1 MNRQQCP
8 LAQLDQWYEDFLVD
22 DHVLVRQ
29 GVRRLLSAIP
39 GAEIYEAAT
48 NHDALALFRKY
59 DIDVVVLDISLAG
72 SSGLELLKRFR
83 IEKPD
88 AKVLMLSMHAEA
100 IYAARAVQ
108 AGARGYIS
116 KGASSEELV
125 TAVIRVS
132 EGKRYVERDIATEI
146 AVKQFSGEG
155 DLLERLTTREM
166 EILRL
171 LGEGKSLANIA
182 ATLGVAYKTVANAC
196 SLMKTKLAV
205 ERTADLIRMAL
216 EMRKS

>member
-1 MNRQQCP
+1 MKI
-8 LAQLDQWYEDFLVD
+8 LLVD

-48 NHDALALFRKY
+48 NHDALALFRKH
-59 DIDVVVLDISLAG
+59 DLDVVVLDISLAG

-108 AGARGYIS
+108 AGARGYLS

-125 TAVIRVS
+125 TAVIRVA

-205 ERTADLIRMAL
+205 ERTADLIRTAL

>member
-1 MNRQQCP
+1 MKI
-8 LAQLDQWYEDFLVD
+8 LLVD

-39 GAEIYEAAT
+39 AAEIHEAAT
-48 NHDALALFRKY
+48 NHDALALFRKH
-59 DIDVVVLDISLAG
+59 DPDVVVLDISLAG

-108 AGARGYIS
+108 AGARGYLS

-125 TAVIRVS
+125 TAVIRVA

-155 DLLERLTTREM
+155 DLLERLTMREM

>member
-1 MNRQQCP
+1 MK
-8 LAQLDQWYEDFLVD
+8 LLLVD

-39 GAEIYEAAT
+39 GVEIFEAAT
-48 NHDALALFRKY
+48 SFEALAVFRQQSP
-59 DIDVVVLDISLAG
+59 DVVVLDISLAG
-72 SSGLELLKRFR
+72 ASGLELLKRLL
-83 IEKPD
+83 IENPNSKI
-88 AKVLMLSMHAEA
+88 LMLSMHAEA

-116 KGASSEELV
+116 KAASAEELV
-125 TAVIRVS
+125 TAVLRVS
-132 EGKRYVERDIATEI
+132 EGKRYVEREIATDL
-146 AVKQFSGEG
+146 AMKQFCGDG
-155 DLLERLTTREM
+155 DLLERLTMREI

-171 LGEGKSLANIA
+171 LGEGKSLSAIA
-182 ATLGVAYKTVANAC
+182 STLGVAYKTVANAC
-196 SLMKTKLAV
+196 SLMKGKLAV

>member
-1 MNRQQCP
+1 MKI
-8 LAQLDQWYEDFLVD
+8 LLVD

-39 GAEIYEAAT
+39 GAEIFEAAT
-48 NHDALALFRKY
+48 NHDALALFRKHEM
-59 DIDVVVLDISLAG
+59 DVVVLDISLAG

-108 AGARGYIS
+108 AGARGYLS

-125 TAVIRVS
+125 TAVIRVA

>member
-1 MNRQQCP
+1 MKI
-8 LAQLDQWYEDFLVD
+8 LLVD

-39 GAEIYEAAT
+39 AAEIFEAAT
-48 NHDALALFRKY
+48 NHDALALFRKH
-59 DIDVVVLDISLAG
+59 DLDVVVLDISLAG

-108 AGARGYIS
+108 AGARGYLS

-125 TAVIRVS
+125 TAVMRVA

-155 DLLERLTTREM
+155 DLLERLTIREM

-182 ATLGVAYKTVANAC
+182 STLGVAYKTVANAC

>member
-1 MNRQQCP
+1 MKI
-8 LAQLDQWYEDFLVD
+8 LLVD

-39 GAEIYEAAT
+39 ASEIFEAAT
-48 NHDALALFRKY
+48 NHDALALFRKH
-59 DIDVVVLDISLAG
+59 DPDVVVLDISLAG

-108 AGARGYIS
+108 AGARGYLS

-125 TAVIRVS
+125 TAVIRVA

-155 DLLERLTTREM
+155 DLLERLTIREM

>member
-1 MNRQQCP
+1 MKI
-8 LAQLDQWYEDFLVD
+8 LLVD

-39 GAEIYEAAT
+39 GSEISEAAT
-48 NHDALALFRKY
+48 SHEALTAFRQHAP
-59 DIDVVVLDISLAG
+59 DVVVLDISLAG
-72 SSGLELLKRFR
+72 ASGLELLKRFL
-83 IEKPD
+83 IENPN

-116 KGASSEELV
+116 KGASAEELV
-125 TAVIRVS
+125 TAVTRVAD
-132 EGKRYVERDIATEI
+132 GKRYVEREIATDL
-146 AVKQFSGEG
+146 AMKQFSGEG
-155 DLLERLTTREM
+155 DLLERLTMREI

-171 LGEGKSLANIA
+171 LGEGKSLTAIA
-182 ATLGVAYKTVANAC
+182 STLGVAYKTVANAC
-196 SLMKTKLAV
+196 SLMKNKLAV

-216 EMRKS
+216 EMRKT

>member
-1 MNRQQCP
+1 MKI
-8 LAQLDQWYEDFLVD
+8 LLVD
-22 DHVLVRQ
+22 DHALVRQ

-48 NHDALALFRKY
+48 NHDALALFRKH
-59 DIDVVVLDISLAG
+59 DLDVVVLDISLAG

-108 AGARGYIS
+108 AGARGYLS

-125 TAVIRVS
+125 TAVIRVA

>member
-1 MNRQQCP
+1 MKI
-8 LAQLDQWYEDFLVD
+8 LLVD

-48 NHDALALFRKY
+48 NHDALALFRKH
-59 DIDVVVLDISLAG
+59 DLDVVVLDISLAG

-108 AGARGYIS
+108 AGARGYLS

-125 TAVIRVS
+125 TAVIRVA

-216 EMRKS
+216 DMRKS

>member
-1 MNRQQCP
+1 MNI
-8 LAQLDQWYEDFLVD
+8 LLVD

-29 GVRRLLSAIP
+29 GVRRILSAIP
-39 GAEIYEAAT
+39 NSQIFEAAT

-59 DIDVVVLDISLAG
+59 EMDVSVLDISLAG
-72 SSGLELLKRFR
+72 ASGLELLKRFR

-100 IYAARAVQ
+100 IYASRAIQ
-108 AGARGYIS
+108 AGARGYLS

-125 TAVIRVS
+125 TAVIRIS
-132 EGKRYVERDIATEI
+132 EGKRYVERDIATEL
-146 AVKQFSGEG
+146 AVKQCDGGG

-166 EILRL
+166 DILRL
-171 LGEGKSLANIA
+171 LGEGKSLAGIA
-182 ATLGVAYKTVANAC
+182 ETLGVAYKTVANAC

>member
-1 MNRQQCP
+1 MKI
-8 LAQLDQWYEDFLVD
+8 LLVD

-29 GVRRLLSAIP
+29 GVGRLLSAIP
-39 GAEIYEAAT
+39 ASEIFEAAT
-48 NHDALALFRKY
+48 NHDALALFRKH
-59 DIDVVVLDISLAG
+59 DPDVVVLDISLAG

-108 AGARGYIS
+108 AGARGYLS

-125 TAVIRVS
+125 TAVIRVA

-155 DLLERLTTREM
+155 DLLERLTIREM

>member
-1 MNRQQCP
+1 MKI
-8 LAQLDQWYEDFLVD
+8 LLVD

-39 GAEIYEAAT
+39 SAEIFEAAT
-48 NHDALALFRKY
+48 SYEALAVFRQQSP
-59 DIDVVVLDISLAG
+59 DVVVLDISLAG
-72 SSGLELLKRFR
+72 ASGLELLKRFL
-83 IEKPD
+83 IENPA

-116 KGASSEELV
+116 KGASAEELV
-125 TAVIRVS
+125 TAVLRIG
-132 EGKRYVERDIATEI
+132 EGKRYVEREIATDL
-146 AVKQFSGEG
+146 AMKQFSGDG
-155 DLLERLTTREM
+155 DLLERLTMREI

-171 LGEGKSLANIA
+171 LGEGKSLSAIA

-196 SLMKTKLAV
+196 SLMKSKLAV

>member
-1 MNRQQCP
+1 MK
-8 LAQLDQWYEDFLVD
+8 LLLVD

-39 GAEIYEAAT
+39 SVEIYEAAT
-48 NHDALALFRKY
+48 SYEALAVFRQQSP
-59 DIDVVVLDISLAG
+59 DVVVLDISLAG
-72 SSGLELLKRFR
+72 ASGLELLKRFL
-83 IEKPD
+83 IENPN

-116 KGASSEELV
+116 KGASAEELV
-125 TAVIRVS
+125 TAVLRVAD
-132 EGKRYVERDIATEI
+132 GKRYVEREIATDL
-146 AVKQFSGEG
+146 AMKQFSGEG
-155 DLLERLTTREM
+155 DLLERLTMREI

-171 LGEGKSLANIA
+171 LGEGKSLTAIA
-182 ATLGVAYKTVANAC
+182 STLGVAYKTVANAC
-196 SLMKTKLAV
+196 SLMKSKLAV

-216 EMRKS
+216 EMRKN

>member
-1 MNRQQCP
+1 MKI
-8 LAQLDQWYEDFLVD
+8 LLVD

-48 NHDALALFRKY
+48 NHDALALFRKH
-59 DIDVVVLDISLAG
+59 DLDVVVLDISLAG

-108 AGARGYIS
+108 AGARGYLS

-125 TAVIRVS
+125 TAVIRVA

>member
-1 MNRQQCP
+1 MNI
-8 LAQLDQWYEDFLVD
+8 LLID

-29 GVRRLLSAIP
+29 GVRRILSSIP
-39 GAEIYEAAT
+39 KAQILEAAT
-48 NHDALALFRKY
+48 SHEALAVFRKNEL
-59 DIDVVVLDISLAG
+59 DVIVLDISLAG
-72 SSGLELLKRFR
+72 ASGLELLKRFR

-100 IYAARAVQ
+100 IYASRAIQ

-125 TAVIRVS
+125 TAVIRVA
-132 EGKRYVERDIATEI
+132 EGKRYVEAEIATAM
-146 AVKQFSGEG
+146 AVKQCDGAG

-171 LGEGKSLANIA
+171 LGEGKSLAGIA
-182 ATLGVAYKTVANAC
+182 STLGVAYKTIANSC

-216 EMRKS
+216 EMRKN

>member
-1 MNRQQCP
+1 MKI
-8 LAQLDQWYEDFLVD
+8 LLVD

-29 GVRRLLSAIP
+29 GVRRLLSAVA
-39 GAEIYEAAT
+39 GSEIFEAAT
-48 NHDALALFRKY
+48 GYDALSLFKQHKP
-59 DIDVVVLDISLAG
+59 DVTILDISLAG
-72 SSGLELLKRFR
+72 SSGLELLKRLL
-83 IEKPD
+83 IENTE

-108 AGARGYIS
+108 AGARGYLS
-116 KGASSEELV
+116 KGASAEELV
-125 TAVIRVS
+125 IAVQKIA
-132 EGKRYVERDIATEI
+132 EGKRYVERDIATDL

-155 DLLERLTTREM
+155 DLLERLTLREM

-171 LGEGKSLANIA
+171 LGEGKSLNAIA
-182 ATLGVAYKTVANAC
+182 STLGVAYKTVANAC
-196 SLMKTKLAV
+196 SLMKSKLAV

>member
-1 MNRQQCP
+1 MKI
-8 LAQLDQWYEDFLVD
+8 LLVD

-39 GAEIYEAAT
+39 DAEIFEAAT
-48 NHDALALFRKY
+48 SHEALATFRQRSP
-59 DIDVVVLDISLAG
+59 DIVVLDISLAG
-72 SSGLELLKRFR
+72 ASGLELLKRFL
-83 IEKPD
+83 IENAT

-116 KGASSEELV
+116 KAASAEELV
-125 TAVIRVS
+125 TAVTRVA
-132 EGKRYVERDIATEI
+132 EGKRYVEREIATDL
-146 AVKQFSGEG
+146 AMKQYSGDT
-155 DLLERLTTREM
+155 DLLERLTIREI

-171 LGEGKSLANIA
+171 LGEGKSLSAIA
-182 ATLGVAYKTVANAC
+182 STLGVAYKTIANAC
-196 SLMKTKLAV
+196 SVMKSKLAV

-216 EMRKS
+216 EMRKL

>member
-1 MNRQQCP
+1 MKI
-8 LAQLDQWYEDFLVD
+8 LLVD

-39 GAEIYEAAT
+39 ASEIFEAAT
-48 NHDALALFRKY
+48 NHDALALFRKHEP
-59 DIDVVVLDISLAG
+59 DVVVLDISLAG

-108 AGARGYIS
+108 AGARGYLS

-125 TAVIRVS
+125 TAVIRVA

-155 DLLERLTTREM
+155 DLLERLTIREM

>member
-1 MNRQQCP
+1 MKI
-8 LAQLDQWYEDFLVD
+8 LLVD

-29 GVRRLLSAIP
+29 GVRRLLAPIS

-48 NHDALALFRKY
+48 SYDALALFRHHKP
-59 DIDVVVLDISLAG
+59 DVTILDISLAG

-83 IEKPD
+83 IEDPE

-108 AGARGYIS
+108 AGARGYLS
-116 KGASSEELV
+116 KGASSEELLI
-125 TAVIRVS
+125 AVMKVA
-132 EGKRYVERDIATEI
+132 EGKRYVERDIATDL

-155 DLLERLTTREM
+155 DVLEKLTRREM

-171 LGEGKSLANIA
+171 LGEGKSLSAIA
-182 ATLGVAYKTVANAC
+182 STLGVAYKTVANAC
-196 SLMKTKLAV
+196 SLMKSKLAV

-216 EMRKS
+216 EMRKT

>member
-1 MNRQQCP
+1 MK
-8 LAQLDQWYEDFLVD
+8 LLLVD

-39 GAEIYEAAT
+39 GVEIFEAAT
-48 NHDALALFRKY
+48 SYEALSVFRQQSP
-59 DIDVVVLDISLAG
+59 DVVVLDISLAG
-72 SSGLELLKRFR
+72 ASGLELLKRFL
-83 IEKPD
+83 IENPN

-116 KGASSEELV
+116 KGASAEELV
-125 TAVIRVS
+125 TAVLRVA
-132 EGKRYVERDIATEI
+132 EGKRYVEREIATDL
-146 AVKQFSGEG
+146 AMKQFSGDG
-155 DLLERLTTREM
+155 DLLERLTMREI

-171 LGEGKSLANIA
+171 LGEGKSLSAIA
-182 ATLGVAYKTVANAC
+182 STLGVAYKTVANAC
-196 SLMKTKLAV
+196 SLMKSKLAV

-216 EMRKS
+216 EMRKT

>member
-1 MNRQQCP
+1 MNI
-8 LAQLDQWYEDFLVD
+8 LLVD

-29 GVRRLLSAIP
+29 GVRRILAAIP
-39 GAEIYEAAT
+39 DARIFEAAT
-48 NHDALALFRKY
+48 NHEALALFRKY
-59 DIDVVVLDISLAG
+59 ELDVIVLDISLAG
-72 SSGLELLKRFR
+72 ASGLELLKRFR

-88 AKVLMLSMHAEA
+88 SKVLMLSMHAEA
-100 IYAARAVQ
+100 IYASRALQ
-108 AGARGYIS
+108 AGARGYLS

-146 AVKQFSGEG
+146 AVKQVDHNG

-166 EILRL
+166 DILRL
-171 LGEGKSLANIA
+171 LGEGKSLAGIA
-182 ATLGVAYKTVANAC
+182 ETLGVAYKTVANAC

-205 ERTADLIRMAL
+205 DRTADLIRMAL